1 MCFFLLIFT
10 SRKYSDFNND
20 TASAHEKFGADG
32 LFENQSFVIFFF
44 YGKDEDWINMWH
56 FKYKVV
62 PYSTILKSGIN

>member
-44 YGKDEDWINMWH
+44 YGKDEDWINM
-56 FKYKVV
+56 
-62 PYSTILKSGIN
+62 